1 LFNAHYIYSQKPSV
15 VKTSD
20 ASAEK
25 KKNSLPVLP
34 ELVSVEEWPI
44 LMKLEVRKKKRYV
57 DFKPTETVHSFGK
70 LK

>member
-1 LFNAHYIYSQKPSV
+1 LYNAHYIYSEKPSV

-44 LMKLEVRKKKRYV
+44 LMKLEVRKKK
-57 DFKPTETVHSFGK
+57 DM
-70 LK
+70 

>member
-1 LFNAHYIYSQKPSV
+1 

-44 LMKLEVRKKKRYV
+44 LMKLEVRKKK
-57 DFKPTETVHSFGK
+57 DM
-70 LK
+70 